1 MINLLMKRFAL
12 ILLLLTI
19 FSCGGSKNRP
29 IIVTKKEEEKTT
41 KTPEVRKPSTRGTT
55 KKETT
60 STKVIVEEI
69 DNELIEKIIKNASA
83 YEGVKYKY
91 GGTTKKGMD
100 CSGLMYTAFSEED
113 IRLPRTTS
121 QLSTYGDWVDLKEV
135 KEGDLLF
142 FATKRNSR
150 QVNHVGLVT
159 SARLGRVEFIHASTS
174 RGVIRS
180 LLSEKYW
187 YFAFVQAR
195 RVL

>member
-1 MINLLMKRFAL
+1 MVDRLIKIFACLL
-12 ILLLLTI
+12 ILLTI
-19 FSCGGSKNRP
+19 ISCSVSKNRP
-29 IIVTKKEEEKTT
+29 VTVIKKEKKRTYKTT
-41 KTPEVRKPSTRGTT
+41 PKISNTS
-55 KKETT
+55 KKE
-60 STKVIVEEI
+60 SSLSPNSNKEI
-69 DNELIEKIIKNASA
+69 DNGFIEKIIKNASA

-91 GGTTKKGMD
+91 GGTTKKGID
-100 CSGLMYTAFSEED
+100 CSGLIYTAFSRED
-113 IRLPRTTS
+113 ISLPRTTS

-174 RGVIRS
+174 GGVIRS

-187 YFAFVQAR
+187 YFTFVQAR

>member
-1 MINLLMKRFAL
+1 MISLLMKRFAL

-19 FSCGGSKNRP
+19 FSFGGSKNRHV
-29 IIVTKKEEEKTT
+29 IVTKKEEEKTII
-41 KTPEVRKPSTRGTT
+41 TPEVRKPSTRGTS
-55 KKETT
+55 KKTT
-60 STKVIVEEI
+60 ASTEVIVEEI
-69 DNELIEKIIKNASA
+69 DNALIEKIIKNAST

-100 CSGLMYTAFSEED
+100 CSGLMYTVFSEED
-113 IRLPRTTS
+113 ISLPRTTS

-195 RVL
+195 RIL

>member
-1 MINLLMKRFAL
+1 MKRSAL

-19 FSCGGSKNRP
+19 FSCGGSKNRHV
-29 IIVTKKEEEKTT
+29 IVTKKEEEKNT
-41 KTPEVRKPSTRGTT
+41 KTPEVRKPSTRATT
-55 KKETT
+55 KKTTT
-60 STKVIVEEI
+60 STEDIIEEI
-69 DNELIEKIIKNASA
+69 DNALIEKIIENASA
-83 YEGVKYKY
+83 YEGVRYKY

-100 CSGLMYTAFSEED
+100 CSGLMYTVFSEED
-113 IRLPRTTS
+113 ISLPRTTS

-142 FATKRNSR
+142 FATRRNSR

>member
-1 MINLLMKRFAL
+1 MISLLMKRSAL

-19 FSCGGSKNRP
+19 FSCGGSKNRHV
-29 IIVTKKEEEKTT
+29 IVTKKEEEKTT
-41 KTPEVRKPSTRGTT
+41 KTPEVSKPSTRGTT
-55 KKETT
+55 KKTT
-60 STKVIVEEI
+60 ASTEVIVEEI
-69 DNELIEKIIKNASA
+69 DNALIEKIIKNAST

-100 CSGLMYTAFSEED
+100 CSGLMYTVFSEED
-113 IRLPRTTS
+113 ISLPRTTS

-195 RVL
+195 RIL

>member
-1 MINLLMKRFAL
+1 MISLLMKRSAL

-19 FSCGGSKNRP
+19 FSCGGSKNRHV
-29 IIVTKKEEEKTT
+29 IVTKKEEEKNT
-41 KTPEVRKPSTRGTT
+41 KTPEVRKPSTRATT
-55 KKETT
+55 KKATT
-60 STKVIVEEI
+60 STEVIVEEI
-69 DNELIEKIIKNASA
+69 DNALIEKIIENAST

-113 IRLPRTTS
+113 INLPRTTS

>member
-1 MINLLMKRFAL
+1 MISLLMKRSAL

-19 FSCGGSKNRP
+19 FSCGGSKNRHV
-29 IIVTKKEEEKTT
+29 IVTKKEEEKTT
-41 KTPEVRKPSTRGTT
+41 KTPEVRKPSTRATT
-55 KKETT
+55 KKATT
-60 STKVIVEEI
+60 STEVIVEEI
-69 DNELIEKIIKNASA
+69 DNALIEKIIKNASA
-83 YEGVKYKY
+83 YEGVRYKY

-100 CSGLMYTAFSEED
+100 CSGLMYTVFSEED
-113 IRLPRTTS
+113 ISLPRTTS

>member
-1 MINLLMKRFAL
+1 MISLLMKRFAL

-19 FSCGGSKNRP
+19 FSCGGSKNRHV
-29 IIVTKKEEEKTT
+29 IVTKKEEEKTII
-41 KTPEVRKPSTRGTT
+41 TPEVRKPSTRGTS
-55 KKETT
+55 KKTT
-60 STKVIVEEI
+60 ASTEVIVEEI
-69 DNELIEKIIKNASA
+69 DNALIEKIIKNAST

-100 CSGLMYTAFSEED
+100 CSGLMYTVFSEED
-113 IRLPRTTS
+113 ISLPRTTS

-195 RVL
+195 RIL

>member
-1 MINLLMKRFAL
+1 MISLLMKRSAL

-29 IIVTKKEEEKTT
+29 IIITKKEEEKTT

-55 KKETT
+55 KKTT
-60 STKVIVEEI
+60 ASTEVIVEEI
-69 DNELIEKIIKNASA
+69 DNALIEKIIKNAST

-113 IRLPRTTS
+113 ISLPRTTS

>member
-1 MINLLMKRFAL
+1 MISLLMKRSAL

-19 FSCGGSKNRP
+19 FSCGGSKNRHV
-29 IIVTKKEEEKTT
+29 IVTKKEEKKTI
-41 KTPEVRKPSTRGTT
+41 KTPEVQSPSSTENFEE
-55 KKETT
+55 ETT
-60 STKVIVEEI
+60 TTDVIVEEI
-69 DNELIEKIIKNASA
+69 DNALIEKIIKNAST

-100 CSGLMYTAFSEED
+100 CSGLMYTVFSEED
-113 IRLPRTTS
+113 ISLPRTTS

-142 FATKRNSR
+142 FATRRNSR